1 MITHRFREE
10 LIRLEREKIFCNRN
24 IELNNRV
31 LVIGTFNPDN
41 QSYPVESNNAEW
53 FYGRIEKNKFWRYF
67 PLALTGNS
75 LHPLDGN
82 NGGAFS
88 WKEYCTTNR
97 VVIID
102 MLKSID
108 HDLVLTSQKDGELE
122 FRISEDLSNVSIFNI
137 VEAFHGVTF
146 EKVLYSLKWSDARNL
161 PKLVEIR
168 DGINRALLEIGVIR
182 KMSQIKYCT
191 APWRND
197 AGPSWNNA
205 LAE

>member
-24 IELNNRV
+24 IELSNCV
-31 LVIGTFNPDN
+31 LVIGTFNPDY

-53 FYGRIEKNKFWRYF
+53 FYGRTEKNKFWRYF
-67 PLALTGNS
+67 PSALTGNS
-75 LHPLDGN
+75 LHPQDDTI
-82 NGGAFS
+82 GGALS
-88 WKEYCTTNR
+88 WKQYCVTNR

-137 VEAFHGVTF
+137 AEAFHGVTF

-168 DGINRALLEIGVIR
+168 NGINRKLLEIGVIR
-182 KMSQIKYCT
+182 NMSQIKYCT